1 MQYLLVNPHSGHG
14 DSSAKAQAYLAE
26 HPDGARLFDLTEVA
40 DIRTLL
46 AELTPDD
53 QAVIFGGDGTLNRL
67 INDVP
72 DLGERYT
79 VLYYPSGT
87 GNDFCLDIGRT
98 AEEAPFSVNEYL
110 KALPTVTVN
119 GKSYRFINGVGFGID
134 GYCCEIGDKCR
145 AKGERANY
153 TAIAI
158 KGLLFFFKP
167 RNATV
172 TVDGVIRTYKKV
184 WIAPTMFGRHYGGGM
199 IPTPDQWRDGEEKKL
214 SLMLF
219 HGSGKLRTL
228 TIFPSIFKGEHI
240 KHTKYVEVL
249 TGKNITVRFDR
260 PTPLQID
267 GETFL
272 NVTEYSA
279 SADPAAE
286 IFASEEAETATV

>member
-145 AKGERANY
+145 AKGEKANY

-172 TVDGVIRTYKKV
+172 TVDSGIDALKSNNYEPGFGYIY
-184 WIAPTMFGRHYGGGM
+184 IASGTFDL
-199 IPTPDQWRDGEEKKL
+199 TAENDGIQAEQR
-214 SLMLF
+214 ML
-219 HGSGKLRTL
+219 
-228 TIFPSIFKGEHI
+228 
-240 KHTKYVEVL
+240 
-249 TGKNITVRFDR
+249 
-260 PTPLQID
+260 ID
-267 GETFL
+267 GGEFH
-272 NVTEYSA
+272 
-279 SADPAAE
+279 
-286 IFASEEAETATV
+286 IEAGDGYT